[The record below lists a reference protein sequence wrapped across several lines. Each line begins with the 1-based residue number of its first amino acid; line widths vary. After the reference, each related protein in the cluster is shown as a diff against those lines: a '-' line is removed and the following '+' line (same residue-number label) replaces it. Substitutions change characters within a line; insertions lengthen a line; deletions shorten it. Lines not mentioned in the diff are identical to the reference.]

1 MTDNDITEI
10 VLKCAFTV
18 HTNLGPGLLESAYK
32 ACLAYEI
39 KDTGLFVEIEKPMPL
54 FYKEIKLD
62 VGYRIDILVERS
74 IVIEIKTVE
83 TFNEAHIAQTLSY
96 MKLGFFKVG
105 LLLNFKTAS
114 LKNGIKRLV
123 L

>member
-10 VLKCAFTV
+10 ILKCAFAV
-18 HTNLGPGLLESAYK
+18 HTNLGPGLLESTYK

-62 VGYRIDILVERS
+62 VGYRIDLLIERS
-74 IVIEIKTVE
+74 IVVEVKTVE
-83 TFNEAHIAQTLSY
+83 HL
-96 MKLGFFKVG
+96 MKPI
-105 LLLNFKTAS
+105 LLKH
-114 LKNGIKRLV
+114 
-123 L
+123 